1 MDPDAT
7 MMIHD
12 VSSMGWGKV
21 EEIKADAAETERL
34 NQKLYKMMAE
44 NCGHPQDY
52 FLDIIHRKGHADW
65 FLDIDEAR
73 KHNLANHT
81 HVPELK
87 ISANVTF
94 DFK

>member
-44 NCGHPQDY
+44 NCGHPPDY
-52 FLDIIHRKGHADW
+52 FFRYY
-65 FLDIDEAR
+65 
-73 KHNLANHT
+73 
-81 HVPELK
+81 P
-87 ISANVTF
+87 
-94 DFK
+94 